1 MKIDADDLSLQTR
14 HMKIHLNRGGQSL
27 GQFSPEEVRA
37 GLAEGKFFESDLAW
51 RDGMDSWK
59 PLAECI
65 DLVAPLANDD
75 MPELPVTLDKAGGLP
90 WDERQTVGFWT
101 ALFETI
107 RLVLLEPSNAF
118 SRMKPTG
125 GFGSPLFYY
134 VILGTIGGVAGILY
148 QTVFNTYQQA
158 ADVEQ
163 QAVPVALSSSVIV
176 GVTIMILP
184 VFLAVG
190 AYIGAGIL
198 HLSLMILGGA
208 KRPFEATFRVCCF
221 AGGSTAVLQLLP
233 VCGGLAASVWNFVL
247 IIVGLSKV
255 HDISK
260 GRAVIAVLLPT
271 IVCCGLILIAAF
283 AVVAAAGGMAD
294 MAEILGE
301 SAKAVE

>member
-1 MKIDADDLSLQTR
+1 MRIDLEDVTLQTR
-14 HMKIHLNRGGQSL
+14 RMKIHLNRGGQSL

-37 GLAEGKFFESDLAW
+37 GLAEGKFLGSDLAW
-51 RDGMDSWK
+51 KDGMDSWK
-59 PLAECI
+59 PLAECV
-65 DLVAPLANDD
+65 DLVAPQSTDE
-75 MPELPVTLDKAGGLP
+75 MPELPVTLDQAGGLP
-90 WDERQTVGFWT
+90 WDDRQTVGFWS

-107 RLVLLEPSNAF
+107 RLVLLEPTNAF
-118 SRMKPTG
+118 SRMRPTG

-148 QTVFNTYQQA
+148 QAVFNSYQQA
-158 ADVEQ
+158 ATPDQ
-163 QAVPVALSSSVIV
+163 QAVSAAMTSSLIV
-176 GVTIMILP
+176 GATIMILP

-247 IIVGLSKV
+247 IILGISKV

-260 GRAVIAVLLPT
+260 GRAVVAVLLPT
-271 IVCCGLILIAAF
+271 VVCCGLLLLAGF
-283 AVVAAAGGMAD
+283 AIVAAAGGMA
-294 MAEILGE
+294 EVFSE
-301 SAKAVE
+301 SLKAVE

>member
-1 MKIDADDLSLQTR
+1 MKIDAEDAALQTR

-27 GQFSPEEVRA
+27 GQFSPDEVRT
-37 GLAEGKFFESDLAW
+37 GFAEGKFLGSDLAW
-51 RDGMDSWK
+51 KDGMDSWK
-59 PLAECI
+59 PLAECL
-65 DLVAPLANDD
+65 DLVAPHSMDRV
-75 MPELPVTLDKAGGLP
+75 PELPVTLEQAGRLP
-90 WDERQTVGFWT
+90 WDDRQSLGFWT

-107 RLVLLEPSNAF
+107 RLVLLEPTNAF
-118 SRMKPTG
+118 SRMGPTG

-134 VILGTIGGVAGILY
+134 VILGTVGGVAGIIY
-148 QTVFNTYQQA
+148 QTVFNAYQPTATPDQLAFSA
-158 ADVEQ
+158 A
-163 QAVPVALSSSVIV
+163 LTSSVIV

-190 AYIGAGIL
+190 VYIGSGIL

-221 AGGSTAVLQLLP
+221 AGGSSAALQLLP

-271 IVCCGLILIAAF
+271 LLCCGFVLLAVFAIA
-283 AVVAAAGGMAD
+283 AAAGGMA
-294 MAEILGE
+294 EVFSE
-301 SAKAVE
+301 SLKGLE

>member
-1 MKIDADDLSLQTR
+1 MRIDAEDMSMQTR
-14 HMKIHLNRGGQSL
+14 HMMIHLNRGGQSL

-65 DLVAPLANDD
+65 DLVAPQANDE
-75 MPELPVTLDKAGGLP
+75 MPELPVTLGKAGGLP

-163 QAVPVALSSSVIV
+163 QAVSVALSSSVIV

-190 AYIGAGIL
+190 AYIGAGLL

-260 GRAVIAVLLPT
+260 GRAVMAVLLPT

-283 AVVAAAGGMAD
+283 AIVAAAGGMAD

>member
-1 MKIDADDLSLQTR
+1 MRIDLEDVTLQTR
-14 HMKIHLNRGGQSL
+14 RMKIHLNRGGQSL

-37 GLAEGKFFESDLAW
+37 GLAEGKFLGSDLAW
-51 RDGMDSWK
+51 KDGMDSWK
-59 PLAECI
+59 PLAECV
-65 DLVAPLANDD
+65 DLVAPPSTDE
-75 MPELPVTLDKAGGLP
+75 MPELPVTLDQAGGLP
-90 WDERQTVGFWT
+90 WDDRQTVGFWS

-107 RLVLLEPSNAF
+107 RLVLLEPTNAF
-118 SRMKPTG
+118 SRMRPTG

-148 QTVFNTYQQA
+148 QAVFNSYQQA
-158 ADVEQ
+158 ATPDQ
-163 QAVPVALSSSVIV
+163 QAVSAAMTSSLIV
-176 GVTIMILP
+176 GATIMILP

-247 IIVGLSKV
+247 IILGISKV

-260 GRAVIAVLLPT
+260 GRAVVAVLLPT
-271 IVCCGLILIAAF
+271 VVCCGLLLLAGF
-283 AVVAAAGGMAD
+283 AIVAAAGGMA
-294 MAEILGE
+294 EVFSE
-301 SAKAVE
+301 SLKAVE

>member
-1 MKIDADDLSLQTR
+1 MRIDLEDVTLQTR
-14 HMKIHLNRGGQSL
+14 RMKIHLNRGGQSL

-37 GLAEGKFFESDLAW
+37 GLAEGKFLGSDLAW
-51 RDGMDSWK
+51 KDGMDSWK
-59 PLAECI
+59 PLAECV
-65 DLVAPLANDD
+65 DLVAPQSTDE
-75 MPELPVTLDKAGGLP
+75 MPELPVTLDQAGGLP
-90 WDERQTVGFWT
+90 WDDRQTVGFWS

-107 RLVLLEPSNAF
+107 RLVLLEPTNAF
-118 SRMKPTG
+118 SRMRPTG

-148 QTVFNTYQQA
+148 QAVFNSYQQA
-158 ADVEQ
+158 ATPDQ
-163 QAVPVALSSSVIV
+163 QAVSAAMTSSLIV
-176 GVTIMILP
+176 GATIMILP

-247 IIVGLSKV
+247 IILGISKV

-260 GRAVIAVLLPT
+260 GRAVVVVLLPT
-271 IVCCGLILIAAF
+271 VVCCGLLLLAGF
-283 AVVAAAGGMAD
+283 AIVAAAGGMA
-294 MAEILGE
+294 EVFSE
-301 SAKAVE
+301 SLKAVE